1 MSFKDNSGQV
11 KTQMSGNVK
20 AALAAMGIEAVG
32 LTVRQMQDGYGAPIW
47 QTGDLQRNVNSA
59 PQNSSPDTVDVG
71 NSLTYA
77 PFVHEGTSR
86 MAGRP
91 YLKDAIMNG
100 KDRLQKVAENELKK
114 GF

>member
-11 KTQMSGNVK
+11 KNQMAGNVK

-32 LTVRQMQDGYGAPIW
+32 LTVQQMQSGYGSPIW
-47 QTGDLQRNVNSA
+47 QTGDLQRDVNSEV
-59 PQNSSPDTVDVG
+59 NGDVVNVG
-71 NSLTYA
+71 NSLEYS

-86 MAGRP
+86 MSGRP

-100 KDRLQKVAENELKK
+100 KDRLKQVAENELKK

>member
-11 KTQMSGNVK
+11 KSQMAGNVK

-32 LTVRQMQDGYGAPIW
+32 LTVQQMQSGYGAPIR
-47 QTGDLQRNVNSA
+47 QTGDLMRDVDSEVNGDVV
-59 PQNSSPDTVDVG
+59 NVG
-71 NSLTYA
+71 NSLEYA

-91 YLKDAIMNG
+91 YLKDAIMSG
-100 KDRLQKVAENELKK
+100 QSRLKQVAENELKK